1 MRFKKNLGK
10 IIAAVI
16 ISMGI
21 VLSPPA
27 KGLCLAET
35 YTRSVTFSS
44 DGRYVYDE
52 QSNPSSDAV
61 THYFYGGSSGITFS
75 YYFFDPI
82 PDASASVFKDGSL
95 EETIYCHN
103 TYNLT
108 IDANKIYKIEVG
120 RYKLSAFT
128 GYKINF
134 KDKGGAAFTGSLSL
148 ENQYV
153 YYSDVDFMLTATPTR
168 AGYTFKGWFD
178 DSDCTIP
185 HAGLTGP
192 ITLDPSLTVYALWE
206 KNNNSASYEGR
217 LYNLVDEINRLSKE
231 DSKEVRTIFFSE
243 GSSLP
248 LMVMEAL
255 NNSNETV
262 KLDFISEYDGKK
274 YHFVISGGTNPH
286 LSKDI
291 PWYGPL
297 WLNQYYSVPLE

>member
-1 MRFKKNLGK
+1 MHISKKLGK

-16 ISMGI
+16 ICMGI

-35 YTRSVTFSS
+35 YTSNAEWRVEGASQFDSS
-44 DGRYVYDE
+44 SHADIDE
-52 QSNPSSDAV
+52 DSI
-61 THYFYGGSSGITFS
+61 HYFYGGSSGIEFN
-75 YYFFDPI
+75 YYFNDGI
-82 PDASASVFKDGSL
+82 GNTAEINLDGSL
-95 EETIYCHN
+95 HKTLLNGENYS
-103 TYNLT
+103 LT
-108 IDANKIYKIEVG
+108 IGSGKIYKVKAKTSG
-120 RYKLSAFT
+120 YDAFT
-128 GYKINF
+128 GYKITF
-134 KDKGGAAFTGSLSL
+134 KDKGGTAFTGSLSI

-178 DSDCTIP
+178 NSDCTTP
-185 HAGLTGP
+185 HARLTGP
-192 ITLDPSLTVYALWE
+192 ITSDPGLTVYALWE
-206 KNNNSASYEGR
+206 KNNNAASYEGR

-231 DSKEVRTIFFSE
+231 DSKEEKTIFFSE

-274 YHFVISGGTNPH
+274 YHFVISGGTNSH

>member
-1 MRFKKNLGK
+1 MHFNKKAEKIAVSLIIILG
-10 IIAAVI
+10 IL
-16 ISMGI
+16 
-21 VLSPPA
+21 LSPIA
-27 KGLCLAET
+27 KGFCMAQT
-35 YTRSVTFSS
+35 YTSNVSWSS
-44 DGRYVYDE
+44 NGRYITDNVGD
-52 QSNPSSDAV
+52 SIPALS
-61 THYFYGGSSGITFS
+61 THYFFGGSSGIEFS
-75 YYFFDPI
+75 YFFNDGI
-82 PDASASVFKDGSL
+82 GNNAAVYENGSL
-95 EETIYCHN
+95 IMQIACNNSY
-103 TYNLT
+103 TYT
-108 IDANKIYKIEVG
+108 IDANKMYQVTASAYGYSIY
-120 RYKLSAFT
+120 S
-128 GYKINF
+128 GYKITF
-134 KDKGGAAFTGSLSL
+134 KDQGGGAFTGSLDL
-148 ENQYV
+148 CDQYC
-153 YYSDVDFMLTATPTR
+153 YYQSYNFKVTATPTR
-168 AGYTFKGWFD
+168 AGYTFKGWFND
-178 DSDCTIP
+178 PDCTTP
-185 HAGLTGP
+185 HAGLTGT
-192 ITLDPSLTVYALWE
+192 ITSDPRLTVYALWE